1 LDPQSRLNQLT
12 SKFDIIVVGGGP
24 VGLASAYYSALK
36 GKRVLVLDSGTIP
49 NSGGS
54 STDLARM
61 FRTVSL
67 NHFFTT
73 NYTVK
78 MYSEKYMAKLAL
90 QAKKMWEQLE
100 KDSGEELIEMSGLLN
115 FGDPSYEDGP
125 EVQRFNSVLS

>member
-1 LDPQSRLNQLT
+1 M
-12 SKFDIIVVGGGP
+12 GGGP